1 MDIGGSAVARK
12 VSGLILSNFRSMICD
27 LGFVLQAGHQE
38 GELPERL
45 IGTVRTRECDLTK
58 AEGFVKAPWATK
70 TKTPEAPAAAA
81 AAHAPA
87 ATKKSFYFF

>member
-1 MDIGGSAVARK
+1 MDIGGSAVAKK

-27 LGFVLQAGHQE
+27 LGFVLQAGHEE

-58 AEGFVKAPWATK
+58 SEGFVKAPWVK
-70 TKTPEAPAAAA
+70 TSAPAAAA
-81 AAHAPA
+81 APAPA
-87 ATKKSFYFF
+87 AAKKSYYFF

>member
-1 MDIGGSAVARK
+1 MDIGGSTVAK
-12 VSGLILSNFRSMICD
+12 KISGLILSNFRSMICD

-58 AEGFVKAPWATK
+58 NEGFVKAPWVK
-70 TKTPEAPAAAA
+70 TSAPAAAA
-81 AAHAPA
+81 AAAAPD
-87 ATKKSFYFF
+87 ATKKSYYFF